1 MESRQPRDFPSIE
14 RGGHLPR
21 KVHMNT
27 KTMKVFTTYIEPN
40 IIYEFNGVRIV
51 EDKLM
56 PEDEAHFYDFQMNHI
71 GTLKFNDD

>member
-1 MESRQPRDFPSIE
+1 MLTYTKKLQDKIWEMESRQPKNFPSIE
-14 RGGHLPR
+14 RGGHLIR

-51 EDKLM
+51 EDRSEWKHLLIT
-56 PEDEAHFYDFQMNHI
+56 Y
-71 GTLKFNDD
+71 K